1 MTRDQRHIKATRE
14 MLQKAGILFTDG
26 GHELQVQRKYYSLRL
41 TESYTR
47 GLEVEMKAVP
57 RIKFS
62 THQLLGRY
70 LTILDNLCQV
80 RHRLASLQPR

>member
-1 MTRDQRHIKATRE
+1 M
-14 MLQKAGILFTDG
+14 
-26 GHELQVQRKYYSLRL
+26 QRKHYSLRL

-62 THQLLGRY
+62 THQLLGRD
-70 LTILDNLCQV
+70 LSILDNLRQV
-80 RHRLASLQPR
+80 RHRFASLQPR

>member
-26 GHELQVQRKYYSLRL
+26 GHELQVQRNYYSLRL
-41 TESYTR
+41 TESYTC
-47 GLEVEMKAVP
+47 GLEIEMKAVP

-62 THQLLGRY
+62 THQLLGRD
-70 LTILDNLCQV
+70 LTMLDNLCQV

>member
-1 MTRDQRHIKATRE
+1 MTRDQRHIKATCE

-26 GHELQVQRKYYSLRL
+26 GHELQVQRNYYSLRL

-47 GLEVEMKAVP
+47 GLKVEMKAVP

-62 THQLLGRY
+62 THQLLGHD
-70 LTILDNLCQV
+70 LTILDNLCEV

>member
-1 MTRDQRHIKATRE
+1 

-26 GHELQVQRKYYSLRL
+26 GHELQVQRKYY

>member
-1 MTRDQRHIKATRE
+1 

-47 GLEVEMKAVP
+47 GLKVEMKAVP
-57 RIKFS
+57 RINFS
-62 THQLLGRY
+62 TQQLLGRD

>member
-1 MTRDQRHIKATRE
+1 MMRDRRHIKATRE
-14 MLQKAGILFTDG
+14 LLQKAGILFTDG
-26 GHELQVQRKYYSLRL
+26 GHEPQVQRNYYSLRL
-41 TESYTR
+41 TESYPR
-47 GLEVEMKAVP
+47 GLKVEMKAVP

-62 THQLLGRY
+62 THQLLGRN

>member
-1 MTRDQRHIKATRE
+1 
-14 MLQKAGILFTDG
+14 
-26 GHELQVQRKYYSLRL
+26 
-41 TESYTR
+41 
-47 GLEVEMKAVP
+47 MKAVP

-62 THQLLGRY
+62 THQLLGRD